1 MKLKDNPHIF
11 AVFTILLWSSGFVF
25 TRLALRYFTPL
36 SLGFLRYAFASVPLI
51 IFAFFFKLKMPRK
64 GDIIWF
70 VLAGFFGFFAYMVTF
85 NIGSLSATASTCSLV
100 IATSPVITTLLAGI
114 IYREKLKV
122 IQYIAIIIEF
132 AGVGV
137 LTLLNGIFSV
147 NSGLIWLIL
156 ASVSLSI
163 YNLIQRKLIKTYSA
177 IQAVIFSI
185 WLGSLL
191 LMIFIPGSVTEIKTA
206 PAAQIF
212 YLIIL
217 GVFASA
223 IAFIFWTHALSK
235 AANVSTVTNYM
246 FITPFSVTL
255 LGFFLVNETPDTATI
270 TGGIIIIAGMFLYN
284 FHDKIFKNVN

>member
-1 MKLKDNPHIF
+1 
-11 AVFTILLWSSGFVF
+11 
-25 TRLALRYFTPL
+25 
-36 SLGFLRYAFASVPLI
+36 
-51 IFAFFFKLKMPRK
+51 MPRK